1 MTEILAG
8 AWGPLIIFGLRIIDV
23 SLATLRMLLT
33 MRNARKLVPLIGLF
47 ESLIWVVAVGTA
59 IQNLHSIWH
68 ILGYSGGFASGTL
81 VGLWL
86 EGKLAVGLATVRI
99 ITTQEKGEEV
109 ADALRDR
116 GFGVTEFE
124 GHGRKGR
131 VEMIYTLVRRRQVA
145 DVLAVVEHEDPGA
158 FISVEEPRTIR
169 RGWMFS
175 TRRK

>member
-1 MTEILAG
+1 MTELFAG
-8 AWGPLIIFGLRIIDV
+8 FWGPILIFGLRIIDV

-33 MRNARKLVPLIGLF
+33 MRNARKVVPVIGFF

-59 IQNLHSIWH
+59 IQNLHSFWH

-99 ITTQEKGEEV
+99 VTRKAGHGV
-109 ADALRDR
+109 AEGLRVR
-116 GFGVTEFE
+116 GFGVTSFE
-124 GHGRKGR
+124 GTGREGR
-131 VEMIYTLVRRRQVA
+131 VQLIYTLVKRRQI
-145 DVLAVVEHEDPGA
+145 DSVLTEVERIDPEA

-169 RGWMFS
+169 RGWMFPR
-175 TRRK
+175 RRK